1 MCYRFWKYG
10 YCIVGN
16 VIFGFWKF
24 KVDEEGYV
32 DGKDEF
38 VDKEY
43 WDDEVEV
50 KDWGFG

>member
-1 MCYRFWKYG
+1 MLVLDFE
-10 YCIVGN
+10 N
-16 VIFGFWKF
+16 L